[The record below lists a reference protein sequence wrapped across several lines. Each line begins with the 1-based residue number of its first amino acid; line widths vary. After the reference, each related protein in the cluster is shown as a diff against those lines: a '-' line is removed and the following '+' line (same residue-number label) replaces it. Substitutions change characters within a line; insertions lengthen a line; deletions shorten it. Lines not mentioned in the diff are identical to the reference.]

1 MCTYSLVPI
10 TLTPDRLDQGR
21 YSKLS
26 LAFAVSKEDS
36 IFDDDTMSFA
46 HMLTHTHSEMDSEQ
60 FAKAIYIYSTIIA
73 STAIDRASKVLMT
86 ESQLKQL
93 MATIDEMET
102 LRDEVLE
109 NGK

>member
-1 MCTYSLVPI
+1 M
-10 TLTPDRLDQGR
+10 
-21 YSKLS
+21 LS
-26 LAFAVSKEDS
+26 TATALIQATEDS

-73 STAIDRASKVLMT
+73 STAIDKASKVLMT
-86 ESQLKQL
+86 ESQLKEL